1 MYYKGKTVFITG
13 GSHGIGKAIAVK
25 LASVGGINAGYFLAD
40 KNKN

>member
-25 LASVGGINAGYFLAD
+25 LARGGINAGYFLVD